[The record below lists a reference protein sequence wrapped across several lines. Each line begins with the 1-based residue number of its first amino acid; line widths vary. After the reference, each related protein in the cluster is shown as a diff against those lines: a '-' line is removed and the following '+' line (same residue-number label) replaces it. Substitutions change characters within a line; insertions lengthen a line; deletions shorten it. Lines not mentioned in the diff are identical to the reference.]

1 MRRGRINTHNPLPLP
16 DPYGYIKV
24 APGYVRDAVE
34 AYDNWTGNEQVP
46 AKVKELIMILRIE
59 LSRRYEARPRSL
71 PLLL

>member
-34 AYDNWTGNEQVP
+34 AYDKWTGNEQVP

>member
-1 MRRGRINTHNPLPLP
+1 MRRGRINTHNRLPPP
-16 DPYGYIKV
+16 DPYGYIRL

-59 LSRRYEARPRSL
+59 LSRRLEA
-71 PLLL
+71 